1 MKKNKILAFVIALL
15 FCLILSNNVYADIK
29 GDIDGDGKVT
39 SYDAF
44 LSLEMTDE
52 ETIAEEELV
61 ITDINDDEEVTE
73 EDTDLI
79 LKYAAGI
86 VEDESMW
93 VIESEEEEP
102 INHFYY
108 DQLNENEQKI
118 YEGLLRAKEKAVS
131 NKKRINLGTEFGS
144 FFDQS
149 TDEMTA
155 QQKAALTA
163 FQYDQAD
170 TINVFNVQITSY
182 YTMENN
188 EIVTG
193 GTLITY
199 LDDNMK
205 NVDIE
210 KAKEEVEAAKNEA
223 IKGLNG
229 KTDYE
234 KALYLHDYIIKN
246 NDYDYS
252 YGKADGSYNVYGTLV
267 KGCSVCEGYARSY
280 KYLLNSVGVECEII
294 VSETHAWNAVKL
306 DNSWYYVDCTWDDKG
321 GANISYQYFLVGT
334 DLENVKS
341 HTLEKLQNLVYPTIS
356 KTAYKK

>member
-108 DQLNENEQKI
+108 ERQK
-118 YEGLLRAKEKAVS
+118 ERHESSAVYQAYWHR
-131 NKKRINLGTEFGS
+131 NTICHG
-144 FFDQS
+144 FD
-149 TDEMTA
+149 E
-155 QQKAALTA
+155 
-163 FQYDQAD
+163 
-170 TINVFNVQITSY
+170 
-182 YTMENN
+182 
-188 EIVTG
+188 
-193 GTLITY
+193 
-199 LDDNMK
+199 
-205 NVDIE
+205 
-210 KAKEEVEAAKNEA
+210 
-223 IKGLNG
+223 
-229 KTDYE
+229 
-234 KALYLHDYIIKN
+234 
-246 NDYDYS
+246 
-252 YGKADGSYNVYGTLV
+252 
-267 KGCSVCEGYARSY
+267 
-280 KYLLNSVGVECEII
+280 
-294 VSETHAWNAVKL
+294 
-306 DNSWYYVDCTWDDKG
+306 
-321 GANISYQYFLVGT
+321 
-334 DLENVKS
+334 
-341 HTLEKLQNLVYPTIS
+341 P
-356 KTAYKK
+356 